1 MHHLVWARA
10 GRQLLVGRAVL
21 HHTSHSSLMLV
32 KVASLGGR
40 PVLAFGWG
48 GKRRTR
54 PPSSPPPQRA
64 EKQPSGDGLPSMCSH
79 LGISQP
85 VPSSPLLS
93 HAVQQGQVSILSG
106 FGGLSEMH
114 QKKHSL

>member
-32 KVASLGGR
+32 KVTSLGGR

-114 QKKHSL
+114 QKKRSL